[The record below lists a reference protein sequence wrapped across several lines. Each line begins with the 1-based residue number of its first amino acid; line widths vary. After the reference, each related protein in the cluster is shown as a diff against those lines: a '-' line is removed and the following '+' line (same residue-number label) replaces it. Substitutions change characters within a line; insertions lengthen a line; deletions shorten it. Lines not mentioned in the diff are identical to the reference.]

1 MSDYTRIGS
10 YYPDKEA
17 ISGIGPEARR
27 HTGQK
32 KTYYAVKRM
41 FDILLSL
48 VLLIAVLSWL
58 VPLIALIIRLDSGSA
73 VFFRQKRVGKDGCYF
88 TCYKFRTMIANGE
101 ADLRQ
106 ATKND
111 PRITRMGKW
120 LRRSNI
126 DELPQLINVLLG
138 QMSIV
143 GPRPHMPADCERF
156 SAIVRDYAA
165 RHRVKP
171 GITGL
176 AQVKGYHGP
185 TPDYES
191 IFRRYQWDAF
201 YIRNAGMWMDIRIM
215 ISTVVQRVSL

>member
-1 MSDYTRIGS
+1 
-10 YYPDKEA
+10 
-17 ISGIGPEARR
+17 
-27 HTGQK
+27 
-32 KTYYAVKRM
+32 
-41 FDILLSL
+41 
-48 VLLIAVLSWL
+48 
-58 VPLIALIIRLDSGSA
+58 
-73 VFFRQKRVGKDGCYF
+73 
-88 TCYKFRTMIANGE
+88 
-101 ADLRQ
+101 
-106 ATKND
+106 
-111 PRITRMGKW
+111 
-120 LRRSNI
+120 
-126 DELPQLINVLLG
+126 
-138 QMSIV
+138 
-143 GPRPHMPADCERF
+143 MPADCERF